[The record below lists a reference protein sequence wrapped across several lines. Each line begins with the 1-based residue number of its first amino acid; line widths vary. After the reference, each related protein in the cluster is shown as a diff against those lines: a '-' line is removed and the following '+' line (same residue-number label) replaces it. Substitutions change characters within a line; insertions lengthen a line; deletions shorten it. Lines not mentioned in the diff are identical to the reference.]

1 MIDLAKRCLYFII
14 ITVGSSLILVECSG
28 IMEEIYGLIH
38 GRIHLISL
46 PLDENEIY
54 AFII

>member
-1 MIDLAKRCLYFII
+1 
-14 ITVGSSLILVECSG
+14 
-28 IMEEIYGLIH
+28 MEEIYGLIH